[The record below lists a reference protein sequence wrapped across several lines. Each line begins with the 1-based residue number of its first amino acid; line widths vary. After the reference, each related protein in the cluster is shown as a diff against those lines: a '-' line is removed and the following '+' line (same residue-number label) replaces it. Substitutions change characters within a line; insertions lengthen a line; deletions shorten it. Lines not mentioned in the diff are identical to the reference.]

1 MWRVIVGG
9 VWLLLGLPCLA
20 APPVQICL
28 GDSNEWPPYTYWQR
42 VDGEVDR
49 SRLTGSAS
57 TLVLTALER
66 QGLTYDVHYMPWARV
81 QQELADFAS
90 KGRCELTW
98 DASYNAERAAYAH
111 YSAPLYETRLG
122 LFYSAER
129 FVDVP
134 LPALLQ
140 NLQLF
145 RVCGVIG
152 YNYQPYGVGEAI
164 KRFPSIQQNLDML
177 QRQRCDFFPSEI
189 EPLYGGLAL
198 GIYQG
203 HEQLRHLPL
212 TASKAFF
219 LLVSKGSPRGDQ
231 LITQFD
237 QQFRQLQTTGEAQQ
251 IFQRFLPDGLK

>member
-1 MWRVIVGG
+1 M
-9 VWLLLGLPCLA
+9 
-20 APPVQICL
+20 QICL

-49 SRLTGSAS
+49 NRLTGSAS
-57 TLVLTALER
+57 TLVLTALEHL
-66 QGLTYDVHYMPWARV
+66 GLQYEVHYMPWARV
-81 QQELADFAS
+81 QQELADFAE

-111 YSAPLYETRLG
+111 YCAPLYETRLG

-129 FVDVP
+129 FADVP

-140 NLQLF
+140 NLQAF

-164 KRFPSIQQNLDML
+164 KRFPGIQQNLDML
-177 QRQRCDFFPSEI
+177 QRQRCDFFPSEV

-237 QQFRQLQTTGEAQQ
+237 QQLRQLQASGEAQQ
-251 IFQRFLPDGLK
+251 IFQRFTPDGLR

>member
-49 SRLTGSAS
+49 NRLTGSAS
-57 TLVLTALER
+57 TLVLTALQR
-66 QGLTYDVHYMPWARV
+66 QGLTYDVHYMPWTRV
-81 QQELADFAS
+81 QQELADFAER
-90 KGRCELTW
+90 GRCELTW

-111 YSAPLYETRLG
+111 YSAQLYETRLG
-122 LFYSAER
+122 LFYSAQR
-129 FVDVP
+129 FADVP

-140 NLQLF
+140 NLQPY

-152 YNYQPYGVGEAI
+152 YNYQPFGVGEPI
-164 KRFPSIQQNLDML
+164 KRFPSVQQNLDML

-203 HEQLRHLPL
+203 HEQLRHVPL
-212 TASKAFF
+212 VATKAFF
-219 LLVSKGSPRGDQ
+219 LLVSKGSPRGES
-231 LITQFD
+231 LVREFD
-237 QQFRQLQTTGEAQQ
+237 RQLEQLQASGEAQQ
-251 IFQRFLPDGLK
+251 IFQRFTPDGLR

>member
-1 MWRVIVGG
+1 M
-9 VWLLLGLPCLA
+9 
-20 APPVQICL
+20 
-28 GDSNEWPPYTYWQR
+28 
-42 VDGEVDR
+42 
-49 SRLTGSAS
+49 
-57 TLVLTALER
+57 
-66 QGLTYDVHYMPWARV
+66 
-81 QQELADFAS
+81 
-90 KGRCELTW
+90 
-98 DASYNAERAAYAH
+98 
-111 YSAPLYETRLG
+111 G

-140 NLQLF
+140 NLQPF

-219 LLVSKGSPRGDQ
+219 LLVSKGSLRGDQ